1 MVSDT
6 NSFALLAFFGIGTYM
21 AWPFLILVVI
31 MLGPFYFW
39 LLKFLALI
47 ILALIFRPL

>member
-1 MVSDT
+1 MVFLSDT
-6 NSFALLAFFGIGTYM
+6 NSFALLAFLGIGLYM
-21 AWPFLILVVI
+21 AWLFSILAVI

-47 ILALIFRPL
+47 IWP